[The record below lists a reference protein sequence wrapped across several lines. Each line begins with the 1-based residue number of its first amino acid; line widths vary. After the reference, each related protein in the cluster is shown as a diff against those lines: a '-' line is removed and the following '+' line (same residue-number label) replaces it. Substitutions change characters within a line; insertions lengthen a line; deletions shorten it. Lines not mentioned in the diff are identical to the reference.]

1 VVDGVQIPSLHE
13 RTFMPNDLNHLDA
26 ALAAYPRVALLEG
39 PTPIQKLSRLSDLP
53 ELNGCQLYVK
63 RDDLTGLGGGGNKL
77 RKLEF
82 LLGEALAE
90 GADTLVTWGGLQ
102 SNHARLTAAV
112 AARHGLACELI
123 LTPSAV
129 RTDDDFC
136 HNGNVLLDALFGA
149 KVHRL
154 ARGVLPDAYATQLV
168 DTLKGQGKKPFVM
181 PLGGSSPRGSLG
193 YAACAGE
200 ILRQAQALG
209 VHFEHIIVPNGSA
222 GTHSGLL
229 AGVTLAGASTQILG
243 YSVLATEE
251 QAATTTLEKA
261 RQVLQLLDRSTTLA
275 DHSIRVDG
283 SQRGDAYG
291 APTEAMLEAVR
302 LLASQEGLLT
312 DPVYGGKA
320 FAGLLAAVRRGDY
333 PAGSNLL
340 FVMTGGMPGL
350 FAYRRAFE

>member
-1 VVDGVQIPSLHE
+1 
-13 RTFMPNDLNHLDA
+13 M
-26 ALAAYPRVALLEG
+26 
-39 PTPIQKLSRLSDLP
+39 P
-53 ELNGCQLYVK
+53 ELNGCNLYVK

-90 GADTLVTWGGLQ
+90 GADTLVTWGGFQ

-112 AARHGLACELI
+112 AARQGLACELI

-129 RTDDDFC
+129 RTDNDFC
-136 HNGNVLLDALFGA
+136 HNGNVLLDDLFGA

-154 ARGVLPDAYATQLV
+154 ARGVTPNAYADELV
-168 DTLKGQGKKPFVM
+168 AKLKDQGKKPFVM

-193 YAACAGE
+193 YAACAAE
-200 ILRQAQALG
+200 ILHQADALG
-209 VHFEHIIVPNGSA
+209 LQFDQIIVPNGSA

-229 AGVTLAGASTQILG
+229 AGVTLARSATSIVG
-243 YSVLATEE
+243 YSVLADED
-251 QAATTTLEKA
+251 QALATTQEKTRQTLH
-261 RQVLQLLDRSTTLA
+261 LLNHEATVGVSA
-275 DHSIRVDG
+275 INVDG
-283 SQRGDAYG
+283 SQRGEAYG

-302 LLASQEGLLT
+302 LLASQEGLLI

-320 FAGLLAAVRRGDY
+320 FAGMLAAVRRGDF

-340 FVMTGGMPGL
+340 FVMTGGLPGL
-350 FAYRRAFE
+350 FAYRSAFA

>member
-1 VVDGVQIPSLHE
+1 
-13 RTFMPNDLNHLDA
+13 MPHDLNQLDT

-39 PTPIQKLSRLSDLP
+39 PTPIQKLSRLSRLP
-53 ELNGCQLYVK
+53 ELHGCNLYVK

-90 GADTLVTWGGLQ
+90 GADTLVTWGGFQ

-112 AARHGLACELI
+112 AAHHGLACELI

-129 RTDDDFC
+129 RSDDDFC
-136 HNGNVLLDALFGA
+136 HNGNVLLDGLFGA

-154 ARGVLPDAYATQLV
+154 ARGLMPDGYAVELL
-168 DTLKGQGKKPFVM
+168 DMLKIQGKKPFVM

-193 YAACAGE
+193 YAACAAE
-200 ILRQAQALG
+200 ILRQADALA
-209 VHFEHIIVPNGSA
+209 VQFERIIVPNGSA

-229 AGVTLAGASTQILG
+229 AGVSLARSSTEIIG

-251 QAATTTLEKA
+251 QATATTLEKT
-261 RQVLQLLDRSTTLA
+261 RQTLQLLDPSTILLENA
-275 DHSIRVDG
+275 ISVDG

-302 LLASQEGLLT
+302 LLASHEGLLT
-312 DPVYGGKA
+312 GGKA

-340 FVMTGGMPGL
+340 FVMTGGLPGL
-350 FAYRRAFE
+350 FAYRSAFN

>member
-1 VVDGVQIPSLHE
+1 MPRVLSLHE
-13 RTFMPNDLNHLDA
+13 RTYMPDHLNQLDA
-26 ALAAYPRVALLEG
+26 ALAAYPRADLLEG
-39 PTPIQKLSRLSDLP
+39 PTPIQKLARLSRLP
-53 ELNGCQLYVK
+53 ELNGCNLYVK

-90 GADTLVTWGGLQ
+90 NADTLVTWGGFQ

-129 RTDDDFC
+129 RTDNDFC
-136 HNGNVLLDALFGA
+136 HNGNVLLDGLFGA

-154 ARGVLPDAYATQLV
+154 SRGVTPDSYATELV
-168 DTLKGQGKKPFVM
+168 AKLKQQGKKPFVM

-193 YAACAGE
+193 YAACAAE
-200 ILRQAQALG
+200 ILHQADALDLQ
-209 VHFEHIIVPNGSA
+209 FDRIIVPNGSA

-229 AGVTLAGASTQILG
+229 AGVTLTGCATKIVG
-243 YSVLATEE
+243 YSVLASEE
-251 QAATTTLEKA
+251 QAMATTLEKT
-261 RQVLQLLDRSTTLA
+261 RQTLHLLDSNATLNEGT
-275 DHSIRVDG
+275 INVDG
-283 SQRGDAYG
+283 SERGDAYG

-302 LLASQEGLLT
+302 LLASHEGLLT

-333 PAGSNLL
+333 PAGSHLL
-340 FVMTGGMPGL
+340 FVMTGGLPGL
-350 FAYRRAFE
+350 FAYRSAFD

>member
-1 VVDGVQIPSLHE
+1 
-13 RTFMPNDLNHLDA
+13 MPHDLTLLDA
-26 ALAAYPRVALLEG
+26 ALAAYPRATLLEG
-39 PTPIQKLSRLSDLP
+39 RTPIQKLSRLSQLP
-53 ELNGCQLYVK
+53 ELNGCNLYVK

-112 AARHGLACELI
+112 AARQGLACELI

-129 RTDDDFC
+129 RTDEDFC
-136 HNGNVLLDALFGA
+136 HNGNVVLDALFGA
-149 KVHRL
+149 KIHRL
-154 ARGVLPDAYATQLV
+154 AAGAAPDAYAAELLEK
-168 DTLKGQGKKPFVM
+168 LKRQGKKPFVM

-193 YAACAGE
+193 YAACAAE
-200 ILRQAQALG
+200 ILRQADALDIQ
-209 VHFEHIIVPNGSA
+209 FDQIIVPNGSA

-229 AGVTLAGASTQILG
+229 AGVTLARSSTKITG

-251 QAATTTLEKA
+251 QASTLTLEKT
-261 RQVLQLLDRSTTLA
+261 RQVLQLLTCSTPLA
-275 DHSIRVDG
+275 ENAIKVDG
-283 SQRGDAYG
+283 SQRGEAYG

-302 LLASQEGLLT
+302 LLASHEGLLT

-333 PAGSNLL
+333 PSGSNLL
-340 FVMTGGMPGL
+340 FVMTGGLPGI
-350 FAYRRAFE
+350 FAYRRAFD

>member
-1 VVDGVQIPSLHE
+1 
-13 RTFMPNDLNHLDA
+13 MPHDLTHLDA
-26 ALAAYPRVALLEG
+26 ALAAYPRATLLEG
-39 PTPIQKLSRLSDLP
+39 PTPIQKLSRLSRLP
-53 ELNGCQLYVK
+53 EMNGCNLYVK

-112 AARHGLACELI
+112 AARQGVACELI

-129 RTDDDFC
+129 RDDDDFC
-136 HNGNVLLDALFGA
+136 YNGNVILDGLFGA
-149 KVHRL
+149 KIHRL
-154 ARGVLPDAYATQLV
+154 AKGVAPDIFAAELV
-168 DTLKGQGKKPFVM
+168 EKLKAQGKKPFVM

-200 ILRQAQALG
+200 ILRQADDLG
-209 VHFEHIIVPNGSA
+209 IQFDQIIVPNGSA

-229 AGVTLAGASTQILG
+229 AGVTLAQASTKIVG
-243 YSVLATEE
+243 YSVLAIAE
-251 QAATTTLEKA
+251 QASALTLEKT
-261 RQVLQLLDRSTTLA
+261 RQVLQLLAPATSLA
-275 DHSIRVDG
+275 DSVINVDG
-283 SQRGDAYG
+283 SQRGEAYG
-291 APTEAMLEAVR
+291 APTDAMLEAVR
-302 LLASQEGLLT
+302 LLASHEGLLT

-333 PAGSNLL
+333 PAGSHVL
-340 FVMTGGMPGL
+340 FVMTGGLPGL
-350 FAYRRAFE
+350 FAYRSAFH

>member
-1 VVDGVQIPSLHE
+1 
-13 RTFMPNDLNHLDA
+13 MPHDLNHLDA
-26 ALAAYPRVALLEG
+26 ALAAYPRATLLEG
-39 PTPIQKLSRLSDLP
+39 PTPIQKLSRLSRLHDM
-53 ELNGCQLYVK
+53 NGCNLYVK

-90 GADTLVTWGGLQ
+90 GADTLVTWGGFQ

-112 AARHGLACELI
+112 AAREGLACELI

-129 RTDDDFC
+129 RSDDDFC
-136 HNGNVLLDALFGA
+136 YNGNVVLDGLFGA

-154 ARGVLPDAYATQLV
+154 ARGVAPDTYAAELL

-193 YAACAGE
+193 YAACAAE
-200 ILRQAQALG
+200 ILHQADALG
-209 VHFEHIIVPNGSA
+209 LLFDRIIVPNGSA

-229 AGVTLAGASTQILG
+229 AGITLARSATQIVG

-251 QAATTTLEKA
+251 QATVTTREKTRQTL
-261 RQVLQLLDRSTTLA
+261 RLLDPSAIVT
-275 DHSIRVDG
+275 DSSVNVDG

-291 APTEAMLEAVR
+291 APTDAMLEAVR
-302 LLASQEGLLT
+302 LLASREGLLT

-340 FVMTGGMPGL
+340 FVMTGGLPGL
-350 FAYRRAFE
+350 FAYRSAFD

>member
-1 VVDGVQIPSLHE
+1 MHH
-13 RTFMPNDLNHLDA
+13 DLNQLQT
-26 ALAAYPRVALLEG
+26 ALATYPRVALLEG
-39 PTPIQKLSRLSDLP
+39 PTPIQKLSRLSRLP
-53 ELNGCQLYVK
+53 ELHGCNVYVK
-63 RDDLTGLGGGGNKL
+63 RDDLMGVGGGGNKL

-90 GADTLVTWGGLQ
+90 GADTLITWGGFQ

-112 AARHGLACELI
+112 AARHGLASELI

-129 RTDDDFC
+129 RSDDDFC
-136 HNGNVLLDALFGA
+136 HNGNVLLDGLFGA

-154 ARGVLPDAYATQLV
+154 APGMTPDSYAAELLG
-168 DTLKGQGKKPFVM
+168 TLRSQGKNPFVM

-193 YAACAGE
+193 YAACAAE
-200 ILRQAQALG
+200 ILGQADALG
-209 VHFEHIIVPNGSA
+209 VQFERIIIPNGSA
-222 GTHSGLL
+222 GTHSGLQAGL
-229 AGVTLAGASTQILG
+229 ALARSSTQIIG

-251 QAATTTLEKA
+251 QAKSTTLEKT
-261 RQVLQLLDRSTTLA
+261 RKTLQLLDPSASLLESA
-275 DHSIRVDG
+275 INVDG

-291 APTEAMLEAVR
+291 APTESMLEAVR
-302 LLASQEGLLT
+302 LLASLEGLLT

-340 FVMTGGMPGL
+340 FVMTGGLPGL
-350 FAYRRAFE
+350 FAYRSAFN

>member
-1 VVDGVQIPSLHE
+1 
-13 RTFMPNDLNHLDA
+13 MPHDLNQLDT

-39 PTPIQKLSRLSDLP
+39 PTPIQRLARLSQLP
-53 ELNGCQLYVK
+53 ELRGCNLYVK

-90 GADTLVTWGGLQ
+90 GADTLVTWGGFQ

-112 AARHGLACELI
+112 AARHGLACELM

-129 RTDDDFC
+129 RSDDDFC
-136 HNGNVLLDALFGA
+136 RNGNVLLDGLFGA

-154 ARGVLPDAYATQLV
+154 ARGVTPESYATQLL
-168 DTLKGQGKKPFVM
+168 DSLRGQGKKTFVM

-193 YAACAGE
+193 YAACGAE
-200 ILRQAQALG
+200 ILRQADALG
-209 VHFEHIIVPNGSA
+209 IQFERIIIPNGSG
-222 GTHSGLL
+222 GTHSGLQ
-229 AGVTLAGASTQILG
+229 AGLTLARSPTEIIG

-251 QAATTTLEKA
+251 QATATTLEKT
-261 RQVLQLLDRSTTLA
+261 RKTLQLLDPSTTLLESA
-275 DHSIRVDG
+275 ISVDG

-302 LLASQEGLLT
+302 LLASHEGLLT

-320 FAGLLAAVRRGDY
+320 LAGLLAAVRRGDY

-340 FVMTGGMPGL
+340 FVMTGGLPGL
-350 FAYRRAFE
+350 FAYRSVFN

>member
-1 VVDGVQIPSLHE
+1 
-13 RTFMPNDLNHLDA
+13 MPHNLNHLDA

-39 PTPIQKLSRLSDLP
+39 PTPIQKLSRLSRLP
-53 ELNGCQLYVK
+53 ELNGCNLYVK

-90 GADTLVTWGGLQ
+90 GADTLVTWGGFQ

-112 AARHGLACELI
+112 AARQGLACELI

-129 RTDDDFC
+129 RTDGDFC
-136 HNGNVLLDALFGA
+136 HNGNVLLDGLFGA

-154 ARGVLPDAYATQLV
+154 PRGVMPDTYAAQLV
-168 DTLKGQGKKPFVM
+168 EKLKSLGKKPFVM

-193 YAACAGE
+193 YAACAAE
-200 ILRQAQALG
+200 VLHQADALG
-209 VHFEHIIVPNGSA
+209 VQFEQIIVPNGSA

-229 AGVTLAGASTQILG
+229 AGVTLAGATTQILG

-251 QAATTTLEKA
+251 QATTTTLEKT
-261 RQVLQLLDRSTTLA
+261 RQVLQLLDPSTTLA
-275 DHSIRVDG
+275 DSAINVDG
-283 SQRGDAYG
+283 SQRGEAYG
-291 APTEAMLEAVR
+291 APTETMLEAVR
-302 LLASQEGLLT
+302 LLASREGLLT

-333 PAGSNLL
+333 LAGSNLL
-340 FVMTGGMPGL
+340 FVMTGGLPGL
-350 FAYRRAFE
+350 FAYRSAFD

>member
-1 VVDGVQIPSLHE
+1 
-13 RTFMPNDLNHLDA
+13 MPHDLSHLDT
-26 ALAAYPRVALLEG
+26 ALAAYPRATLLEG
-39 PTPIQKLSRLSDLP
+39 PTPIQKLSRLSHLP
-53 ELNGCQLYVK
+53 EMNGCNIYVK

-90 GADTLVTWGGLQ
+90 GADTLVTWGGFQ

-112 AARHGLACELI
+112 AAQQGLACELI

-129 RTDDDFC
+129 RSDEDFC
-136 HNGNVLLDALFGA
+136 HNGNVVLDALFGA
-149 KVHRL
+149 TVHRL
-154 ARGVLPDAYATQLV
+154 APGAAPDVFAAQRVEKLRQ
-168 DTLKGQGKKPFVM
+168 QGKKPFVM

-193 YAACAGE
+193 YSACAAE
-200 ILRQAQALG
+200 ILRQADALG
-209 VHFEHIIVPNGSA
+209 VHFDRIIVPNGSA

-229 AGVTLAGASTQILG
+229 AGVTLAHSSTQIAG
-243 YSVLATEE
+243 YTVLAGQD
-251 QAATTTLEKA
+251 QAATTTLEKT
-261 RQVLQLLDRSTTLA
+261 RQVLQLLDPGATLA
-275 DHSIRVDG
+275 ESSVSVDG

-302 LLASQEGLLT
+302 LLASREGLVA

-320 FAGLLAAVRRGDY
+320 FAGLLAAVRAGEY

-340 FVMTGGMPGL
+340 FVMTGGLPGI
-350 FAYRRAFE
+350 FAYRSAFE

>member
-1 VVDGVQIPSLHE
+1 
-13 RTFMPNDLNHLDA
+13 MPHNVNHLDA
-26 ALAAYPRVALLEG
+26 ALSAYPRAALLEG
-39 PTPIQKLSRLSDLP
+39 PTPIQKLTRLSQLP
-53 ELNGCQLYVK
+53 ELNGCNLYVK

-90 GADTLVTWGGLQ
+90 GADTLVTWGGFQ

-112 AARHGLACELI
+112 AARQGLACELI

-129 RTDDDFC
+129 RTDNDFC
-136 HNGNVLLDALFGA
+136 HNGNVLLDDLFGA

-154 ARGVLPDAYATQLV
+154 PRGVTPNTYADELV
-168 DTLKGQGKKPFVM
+168 AKLKDQGKKPFVM

-193 YAACAGE
+193 YAACAAE
-200 ILRQAQALG
+200 ILHQADALG
-209 VHFEHIIVPNGSA
+209 LQFDQIIVPNGSA

-229 AGVTLAGASTQILG
+229 AGVTLAGSATSIVG
-243 YSVLATEE
+243 YSVLADED
-251 QAATTTLEKA
+251 QAQTTTQEKT
-261 RQVLQLLDRSTTLA
+261 RQTLHLLNPEATLSESA
-275 DHSIRVDG
+275 INVDG
-283 SQRGDAYG
+283 SQRGEAYG

-302 LLASQEGLLT
+302 LLASQEGLLI

-320 FAGLLAAVRRGDY
+320 FAGMLAAVRRGDF

-340 FVMTGGMPGL
+340 FVMTGGLPGL
-350 FAYRRAFE
+350 FAYRSAFA

>member
-1 VVDGVQIPSLHE
+1 
-13 RTFMPNDLNHLDA
+13 MPHDLNQLDT

-39 PTPIQKLSRLSDLP
+39 PTPIQKLSRLSRLP
-53 ELNGCQLYVK
+53 ELHGCNLYVK

-90 GADTLVTWGGLQ
+90 GADTLVTWGGFQ

-112 AARHGLACELI
+112 AAHHGLACGLI

-129 RTDDDFC
+129 RSDDDFC
-136 HNGNVLLDALFGA
+136 HNGNVLLDGLFGA

-154 ARGVLPDAYATQLV
+154 ARGLMPDGYAVELL
-168 DTLKGQGKKPFVM
+168 DMLKIQGKKPFVM

-193 YAACAGE
+193 YAACAAE
-200 ILRQAQALG
+200 ILRQADALA
-209 VHFEHIIVPNGSA
+209 VQFERIIVPNGSA

-229 AGVTLAGASTQILG
+229 AGVSLARSSTEIIG

-251 QAATTTLEKA
+251 QATATTLEKT
-261 RQVLQLLDRSTTLA
+261 RQTLQLLDPSTILLENA
-275 DHSIRVDG
+275 ISVDG

-302 LLASQEGLLT
+302 LLASYEGLLT

-333 PAGSNLL
+333 TAGSNLL
-340 FVMTGGMPGL
+340 FVMTGGLPGL
-350 FAYRRAFE
+350 FAYRSAFN

>member
-1 VVDGVQIPSLHE
+1 
-13 RTFMPNDLNHLDA
+13 MPHDLTHLDA
-26 ALAAYPRVALLEG
+26 ALAAYPRATLLEG
-39 PTPIQKLSRLSDLP
+39 PTPIQKLSRLSQLP
-53 ELNGCQLYVK
+53 EMNGCNLYVK

-112 AARHGLACELI
+112 AARQGMACELI

-129 RTDDDFC
+129 RGDDDFC
-136 HNGNVLLDALFGA
+136 YNGNVILDALFGA
-149 KVHRL
+149 NIHRL
-154 ARGVLPDAYATQLV
+154 ALGAAPDAYAAELV
-168 DTLKGQGKKPFVM
+168 EKLKAQGKNPFVM

-200 ILRQAQALG
+200 ILRQADDLG
-209 VHFEHIIVPNGSA
+209 IQFDQIIVPNGSA

-229 AGVTLAGASTQILG
+229 AGVTLAQASTKIVG

-251 QAATTTLEKA
+251 QASALTLEKT
-261 RQVLQLLDRSTTLA
+261 RQVLQLLAPATSLA
-275 DHSIRVDG
+275 DSAINVDG
-283 SQRGDAYG
+283 SQRGEAYG

-302 LLASQEGLLT
+302 LLASHEGLLT

-333 PAGSNLL
+333 PAGSHVL
-340 FVMTGGMPGL
+340 FVMTGGLPGL
-350 FAYRRAFE
+350 FAYRSAFD

>member
-1 VVDGVQIPSLHE
+1 MTH
-13 RTFMPNDLNHLDA
+13 DLNPLDT
-26 ALAAYPRVALLEG
+26 ALAAYPRAALLEG
-39 PTPIQKLSRLSDLP
+39 PTPIQKLSRLSSLP
-53 ELNGCQLYVK
+53 EFNGCNLYVK

-90 GADTLVTWGGLQ
+90 GADTLVTWGGFQ

-129 RTDDDFC
+129 RSDQDFC
-136 HNGNVLLDALFGA
+136 HNGNVLLDGLFGA
-149 KVHRL
+149 NIHRL
-154 ARGVLPDAYATQLV
+154 ARGVAPDVHAGQLV
-168 DTLKGQGKKPFVM
+168 ETLKGQGKKPFVM

-193 YAACAGE
+193 YAACAAE
-200 ILRQAQALG
+200 ILRQADALG
-209 VHFEHIIVPNGSA
+209 IHFDQIVVPNGSA

-229 AGVTLAGASTQILG
+229 AGVTLARASTQILG

-251 QAATTTLEKA
+251 QALATTLEKT
-261 RQVLQLLDRSTTLA
+261 RQTLQLLAPSVALVEHTV
-275 DHSIRVDG
+275 SVDG

-291 APTEAMLEAVR
+291 APTDAMLEAVR
-302 LLASQEGLLT
+302 LLASHEGLLI

-333 PAGSNLL
+333 PAGSHLL
-340 FVMTGGMPGL
+340 FVMTGGLPGL
-350 FAYRRAFE
+350 FAYRSAFD

>member
-1 VVDGVQIPSLHE
+1 MPHDLSL
-13 RTFMPNDLNHLDA
+13 LDT
-26 ALAAYPRVALLEG
+26 ALAAYPRAALLEG
-39 PTPIQKLSRLSDLP
+39 PTPIQKLSRLSQLP
-53 ELNGCQLYVK
+53 EMNGCNLYVK

-77 RKLEF
+77 RKLEL

-90 GADTLVTWGGLQ
+90 GADTLVTWGGFQ

-149 KVHRL
+149 TIHRL
-154 ARGVLPDAYATQLV
+154 QRGVTPDSYAAELV
-168 DTLKGQGKKPFVM
+168 ERLKHQGKTPFVM

-193 YAACAGE
+193 YAACAAE
-200 ILRQAQALG
+200 VLRQADDLK
-209 VHFEHIIVPNGSA
+209 VHFDRIIVPNGSA

-229 AGVTLAGASTQILG
+229 AGVTLARSSTKIVG

-251 QAATTTLEKA
+251 QATATTLEKT
-261 RQVLQLLDRSTTLA
+261 RQTLQLLAPSSSLA
-275 DHSIRVDG
+275 ESAVQVDG
-283 SQRGDAYG
+283 SQRGEAYG
-291 APTEAMLEAVR
+291 APTDAMLEAVR
-302 LLASQEGLLT
+302 LLASREGLLT

-320 FAGLLAAVRRGDY
+320 FAGLLAAVRAGKY
-333 PAGSNLL
+333 PSGSNLL
-340 FVMTGGMPGL
+340 FVMTGGIPGI
-350 FAYRRAFE
+350 FAYRNAFD

>member
-1 VVDGVQIPSLHE
+1 
-13 RTFMPNDLNHLDA
+13 MPHTSTRIEA
-26 ALAAYPRVALLEG
+26 ALAAYPRATLLEG
-39 PTPIQKLSRLSDLP
+39 PTPIQKLSRLSQMP
-53 ELNGCQLYVK
+53 EMNGCNLYVK

-90 GADTLVTWGGLQ
+90 GADTLVTWGGFQ
-102 SNHARLTAAV
+102 SNHARLTAAT
-112 AARHGLACELI
+112 AARQGLACELI

-129 RTDDDFC
+129 RGDDDFC
-136 HNGNVLLDALFGA
+136 HNGNVVLDALFGA
-149 KVHRL
+149 TIHRL
-154 ARGVLPDAYATQLV
+154 SRGVAPDTFAAELV
-168 DTLKGQGKKPFVM
+168 DTLKAQGKKPFVM

-193 YAACAGE
+193 YAACAAE
-200 ILRQAQALG
+200 ILSQADALDIQ
-209 VHFEHIIVPNGSA
+209 FDQIIVPNGSA

-229 AGVTLAGASTQILG
+229 AGVTLAQSSTKIFG

-251 QAATTTLEKA
+251 QASALTLEKT
-261 RQVLQLLDRSTTLA
+261 RQVLQLLDPSTALA
-275 DHSIRVDG
+275 DSAINVDG

-302 LLASQEGLLT
+302 LLASREGLLT

-340 FVMTGGMPGL
+340 FVMTGGLPGI
-350 FAYRRAFE
+350 FAYRTAFD

>member
-1 VVDGVQIPSLHE
+1 
-13 RTFMPNDLNHLDA
+13 MPHDLTHLDA
-26 ALAAYPRVALLEG
+26 ALAAYPRVTLLEG

-53 ELNGCQLYVK
+53 EFNACNLYVK

-82 LLGEALAE
+82 LLGEALAA
-90 GADTLVTWGGLQ
+90 GADTLVTWGGFQ

-112 AARHGLACELI
+112 AAQQGLSCELI

-129 RTDDDFC
+129 RHDDDFC
-136 HNGNVLLDALFGA
+136 HNGNVVLDALFGA
-149 KVHRL
+149 KIHRL
-154 ARGVLPDAYATQLV
+154 PAGSAPDAYAAELLESLQQ
-168 DTLKGQGKKPFVM
+168 QGKKPFVM

-193 YAACAGE
+193 YAACAAE
-200 ILRQAQALG
+200 ILRQADALDIQFDQ
-209 VHFEHIIVPNGSA
+209 VVVPNGSA

-229 AGVTLAGASTQILG
+229 AGVTLAKSSTKILG

-251 QAATTTLEKA
+251 QASALTLEKT
-261 RQVLQLLDRSTTLA
+261 RQVLQLLSP
-275 DHSIRVDG
+275 SIGLNDTSVSVDG
-283 SQRGDAYG
+283 SQRGEAYG
-291 APTEAMLEAVR
+291 APTDTMLEAVR
-302 LLASQEGLLT
+302 LLGSRQGLLT

-340 FVMTGGMPGL
+340 FVMTGGLPGL
-350 FAYRRAFE
+350 FAYRSAFD

>member
-1 VVDGVQIPSLHE
+1 
-13 RTFMPNDLNHLDA
+13 MPHDLNRLDT
-26 ALAAYPRVALLEG
+26 ALSAYPRVALLEG
-39 PTPIQKLSRLSDLP
+39 PTPIQKLSRLSQLP
-53 ELNGCQLYVK
+53 EFNGCNLYVK

-90 GADTLVTWGGLQ
+90 GADTLVTWGGFQ

-129 RTDDDFC
+129 RSDDDFC
-136 HNGNVLLDALFGA
+136 YNGNVLLDGLFGA

-154 ARGVLPDAYATQLV
+154 ARGVTPDSYAAELL
-168 DTLKGQGKKPFVM
+168 DTLKSHGKKPFVM

-193 YAACAGE
+193 YAACASE
-200 ILRQAQALG
+200 ILRQSDTLG
-209 VHFEHIIVPNGSA
+209 VQFERIIVPNGSA

-229 AGVTLAGASTQILG
+229 AGVTLAQSSTEIIG

-251 QAATTTLEKA
+251 QATATTLEKT
-261 RQVLQLLDRSTTLA
+261 RQALQLLDPASSLA
-275 DHSIRVDG
+275 DSAVNVDG
-283 SQRGDAYG
+283 SQRGEAYG
-291 APTEAMLEAVR
+291 APTGDMLEAVR
-302 LLASQEGLLT
+302 LLASHEGLLI

-320 FAGLLAAVRRGDY
+320 FAGLLAAVRRGDF

-340 FVMTGGMPGL
+340 FVMTGGLPGL
-350 FAYRRAFE
+350 FAYRSAFD

>member
-1 VVDGVQIPSLHE
+1 
-13 RTFMPNDLNHLDA
+13 MPHDLNQLDT

-39 PTPIQKLSRLSDLP
+39 PTPIQKLSRLSRLP
-53 ELNGCQLYVK
+53 ELHGCNLYVK

-90 GADTLVTWGGLQ
+90 GADTLVTWGGFQ

-129 RTDDDFC
+129 RSDDDFC
-136 HNGNVLLDALFGA
+136 HNGNVLLDGLFGA

-154 ARGVLPDAYATQLV
+154 ARGLMPDGYAVELL
-168 DTLKGQGKKPFVM
+168 DMLKIQGKKPFVM

-193 YAACAGE
+193 YAACAAE
-200 ILRQAQALG
+200 ILRQADALA
-209 VHFEHIIVPNGSA
+209 VQFERIIVPNGSA

-229 AGVTLAGASTQILG
+229 AGVSLARSSTEIIG
-243 YSVLATEE
+243 YSVLASEE
-251 QAATTTLEKA
+251 QATATTLEKT
-261 RQVLQLLDRSTTLA
+261 RQTLQLLDPSTILLENA
-275 DHSIRVDG
+275 ISVDG

-302 LLASQEGLLT
+302 LLASHEGLLT

-320 FAGLLAAVRRGDY
+320 FAGLLAAVRRGEY

-340 FVMTGGMPGL
+340 FVMTGGLPGL
-350 FAYRRAFE
+350 FAYRSAFN